1 MSYERR
7 RGLGGRGR
15 GRDGDDGDAV
25 SKDERGKG
33 ADGPGGAPERSPSRR
48 RALISAAAVVGALLV
63 GYAVAALWFFP
74 GSASAEDAS
83 VVRIPDVV
91 GLAQDEARER
101 ILEAGLE
108 MTVAGGLRH
117 RQAPEGSVLSQSP
130 LQGQYARP
138 GAPIEVVLSRGPEVH
153 TLPDVTGLSERQA
166 GIVLERL
173 GYDVEIERREDP
185 IAAGRAIET
194 RPPAGTELAVPNE
207 LVLVVSEG
215 APVVVVPDMRGMHVD
230 DAVAI
235 LGEAGLELGSISF
248 DPGSRQAPG
257 RIVGQYPPVGYSL
270 RAGDPVELRVAGD
283 RDGLNDAAR
292 ERDEDAG
299 ARGEGETSLL

>member
-15 GRDGDDGDAV
+15 GRDGDDGDAG
-25 SKDERGKG
+25 SKSAGERGAAG
-33 ADGPGGAPERSPSRR
+33 AGRTSKRSPSRR
-48 RALISAAAVVGALLV
+48 RALISAAAVVGSLV
-63 GYAVAALWFFP
+63 IGYGVAALWLFP
-74 GSASAEDAS
+74 GSASAEDAT
-83 VVRIPDVV
+83 VVRVPDVV

-101 ILEAGLE
+101 IIEAGLD
-108 MTVAGGLRH
+108 MTVVGGLRH
-117 RQAPEGSVLSQSP
+117 REAPEGSVLSQSP
-130 LQGQYARP
+130 LRGQYARP
-138 GAPIEVVLSRGPEVH
+138 GAPVEVVLSRGPEVH
-153 TLPDVTGLSERQA
+153 TLPDVAGLSERQA

-173 GYDVEIERREDP
+173 GYEIEIERREDP

-194 RPPAGTELAVPNE
+194 RPPAGTELAVPSD

-215 APVVVVPDMRGMHVD
+215 APVVVVPDMLGMHID

-235 LGEAGLELGSISF
+235 LGEAGLDLGSISF
-248 DPGSRQAPG
+248 DPNSRQAPG

-283 RDGLNDAAR
+283 RDGLDDADR
-292 ERDEDAG
+292 EA
-299 ARGEGETSLL
+299 GEGASDDEETSLL